1 MNTVRCYRLLIA
13 GEVFNIVYYLSHFNR
28 YLCQG
33 TVFEKV
39 RIEEVE
45 GEPSSGYRLRGRGI
59 WGSSGYGEGGFRP
72 SFYFFII

>member
-13 GEVFNIVYYLSHFNR
+13 GEVFNIVYYLALFNR

-33 TVFEKV
+33 TVFVKV

-45 GEPSSGYRLRGRGI
+45 GEPSLGYGLRG
-59 WGSSGYGEGGFRP
+59 GGFGGARDTVKGD
-72 SFYFFII
+72 SGLK